1 MTAAL
6 PKPDQTSSRAIAD
19 WNGED
24 AAFAAGEP
32 LEAPFE
38 TARQSWSFAPYALA
52 AALAIGAG
60 AAAATFATAPALTD
74 SLDTV
79 AALDARAIGLDANI
93 DPSGQQKKAAA
104 LNKDVTALKTEITR
118 LQKALDQSKSNQSAL
133 SRTAANA
140 AANSQDEVRALKSEL
155 AGLQKT
161 LDSTRGEAASK
172 IENLSAKLDQ
182 SKGDAQRVAE
192 MQARLDR
199 MEKQANLDKAEADKR
214 VAELRQ
220 SEQKQAEQRQ
230 ARVDDVQSTGSIRGA
245 DEAGA
250 TEAKTKD
257 NAKVVRN
264 WTVREVTR
272 GVALLEGR
280 YGMIEVVRGARAPGM
295 GRIRSI
301 ERRDGQWVVVTDRG
315 LVLERAEL

>member
-32 LEAPFE
+32 LEAPYK
-38 TARQSWSFAPYALA
+38 TAREGWSFAPYALA

-60 AAAATFATAPALTD
+60 AAAASFATAPALTD

-118 LQKALDQSKSNQSAL
+118 LQKALDQSKSSQSAL

-140 AANSQDEVRALKSEL
+140 AANSQDEVRALKAEL

-182 SKGDAQRVAE
+182 SKGDAQRVAD
-192 MQARLDR
+192 MQSRLDR
-199 MEKQANLDKAEADKR
+199 MEKQASLDKAEADKR

-220 SEQKQAEQRQ
+220 SEQRQ

-295 GRIRSI
+295 GRVRSI
-301 ERRDGQWVVVTDRG
+301 ERRDGQWVVVTDRS

>member
-6 PKPDQTSSRAIAD
+6 PKPDQTSSRALAD

-24 AAFAAGEP
+24 AAFAAGDP
-32 LEAPFE
+32 LEAPYE

-140 AANSQDEVRALKSEL
+140 AANSQDEVRALKAEL

-182 SKGDAQRVAE
+182 SKGDAQRVAD
-192 MQARLDR
+192 MQSRLDR
-199 MEKQANLDKAEADKR
+199 MERQANLDKTEADKR

-220 SEQKQAEQRQ
+220 SEQKQSEQRQ
-230 ARVDDVQSTGSIRGA
+230 ARVEDVQSTGSIGGGEEPKTR
-245 DEAGA
+245 EANR
-250 TEAKTKD
+250 D

>member
-6 PKPDQTSSRAIAD
+6 PKPDQSFSRAIAD
-19 WNGED
+19 WKGEPAED
-24 AAFAAGEP
+24 AAFSSGDP
-32 LEAPFE
+32 LEPPYE
-38 TARQSWSFAPYALA
+38 RDRARWSFAPYALA

-60 AAAATFATAPALTD
+60 AAAASFATAPALTD

-79 AALDARAIGLDANI
+79 AALDARAVGLDSNI

-104 LNKDVTALKTEITR
+104 LNKDMTALRNEVSR
-118 LQKALDQSKSNQSAL
+118 LQRALDQSKQSQSQL
-133 SRTAANA
+133 SKSAANA

-161 LDSTRGEAASK
+161 LDATRDQSSSK
-172 IENLSAKLDQ
+172 IETLSAKLDQ

-192 MQARLDR
+192 MQERLDR
-199 MEKQANLDKAEADKR
+199 MEKQATEVRQAAEA
-214 VAELRQ
+214 RQ
-220 SEQKQAEQRQ
+220 NEQQRL
-230 ARVDDVQSTGSIRGA
+230 ARADDQIATGSVSRDA
-245 DEAGA
+245 RAA
-250 TEAKTKD
+250 TAAEEKPRD
-257 NAKVVRN
+257 NAKIVRN

-280 YGMIEVVRGARAPGM
+280 YGMIEVVRGARAPGI
-295 GRIRSI
+295 GRVRSI

-315 LVLERAEL
+315 LVIERAEL